1 LCFVVLF
8 DGMSDNLEIL
18 CLHSGIIINTDN
30 DITYNEGSYEFITA
44 TLNMSLNELSKM
56 LYDRLGWNVFET
68 EVEITWRM
76 LQIDVSQAHYVGVPI
91 CSNESLNSMFGFVRN
106 NKINMLELYLNSR
119 PKRENSYSME
129 LKYVWNKSWNYL
141 EDVANRCQS
150 SSLCRCTNLK

>member
-1 LCFVVLF
+1 
-8 DGMSDNLEIL
+8 MSDNLEIL

-30 DITYNEGSYEFITA
+30 DITYNRESYEFITA

-91 CSNESLNSMFGFVRN
+91 CSNESVNSMFGFVRN
-106 NKINMLELYLNSR
+106 NEINMLDLYLNSR
-119 PKRENSYSME
+119 LKRENSYSME
-129 LKYVWNKSWNYL
+129 LTWILSNSHRFTQTSRTTSPSMLGGN
-141 EDVANRCQS
+141 ASRQIS
-150 SSLCRCTNLK
+150 M